1 MALLNPA
8 DQANRLAVPT
18 SARLNWRLLLCLA
31 GTLGF
36 WVVVGEGVA
45 RAL

>member
-8 DQANRLAVPT
+8 DQVAHVALPAQT
-18 SARLNWRLLLCLA
+18 RLNWRLLLCLA